1 MPVCFHA
8 FLMHVFISSIPFVI
22 YSEKSFDVCFLI
34 CSKDRMDQMGGNAFE
49 QEPFRWNDN
58 RM

>member
-22 YSEKSFDVCFLI
+22 YSEKSFDIRYLFCFE
-34 CSKDRMDQMGGNAFE
+34 DRMNQLWGNAFE